1 MSTVGMWWG
10 LNIEDQVSPGK
21 GHDKIINTITPV
33 WSGATVVGW
42 ATLGGPPWVAP
53 EQNILREFL
62 PKKG

>member
-1 MSTVGMWWG
+1 MLTVDMLCG

-33 WSGATVVGW
+33 RSGGDSC
-42 ATLGGPPWVAP
+42 GVAP
-53 EQNILREFL
+53 EQNILRVFL